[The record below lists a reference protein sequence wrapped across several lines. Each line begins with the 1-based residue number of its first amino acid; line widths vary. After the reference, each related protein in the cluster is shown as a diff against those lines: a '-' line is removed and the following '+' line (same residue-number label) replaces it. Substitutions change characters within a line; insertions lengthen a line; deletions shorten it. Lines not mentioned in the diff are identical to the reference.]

1 MSRSLSPARLSD
13 PSSADPSQLDEV
25 TDTGRPMRVGLW
37 ALAIGFGGF
46 LLWASIAPLDEGVPT
61 DGMVVLDTKRKAVQ
75 HLSGGIVREVLVKE
89 GDLVQEGQAL
99 VVLDEA
105 TVRANYEAV
114 RQRYLNLRAMQARL
128 LAERQRSQQ
137 PVFHPDLLEAAQDPL
152 IQTQMAVQTQL
163 AQTRLSALRADIQ
176 ALEENILGQQ
186 AMMASYQTMQTQ
198 RRMQLG
204 LLEEQLTQTR
214 GLVAEGYA
222 PRNQQLDLER
232 SVAETR
238 SALAELAG
246 NMERSLRAI
255 AETRQRILARQQ
267 GFQQEVEGQLT
278 SVQQEVE
285 AEGERYRAVRAEL
298 GRTEIRAPA
307 TGQVVG
313 LAVQTVGGVTQ
324 PGQKLMDIVPADE
337 PLLLETRVAPHLIDR
352 VHAGLKTDVRFSAFS
367 HSPELVVQGQVV
379 SVSKDL
385 LADPNGAPYYL
396 ARVMITPQGIQ
407 ALGPRRI
414 IQPGMPA
421 QVIVKT
427 GERSLLTYL
436 LAPLTRRLAASLKEE

>member
-1 MSRSLSPARLSD
+1 MSRPPLPAIPHDPAPSD
-13 PSSADPSQLDEV
+13 PASLEEV
-25 TDTGRPMRVGLW
+25 TDTRRPMRFGLW
-37 ALAIGFGGF
+37 ALGIGFGGF
-46 LLWASIAPLDEGVPT
+46 LLWASLAPLDEGVPS

-89 GDLVQEGQAL
+89 GDLVQEGQPL
-99 VVLDEA
+99 MLLDEA
-105 TVRANYEAV
+105 AVRASYEAV

-128 LAERQRSQQ
+128 LAERQRSPQLM
-137 PVFHPDLLEAAQDPL
+137 FHPDLQEAAQDPL
-152 IQTQMAVQTQL
+152 IQTQMLVQSQL
-163 AQTRLSALRADIQ
+163 AQTRLSALRADVQAMEESILGLQAMIVSYQSIQ
-176 ALEENILGQQ
+176 A
-186 AMMASYQTMQTQ
+186 Q
-198 RRMQLG
+198 RRLQLG
-204 LLEEQLTQTR
+204 LLEEQLTQIR
-214 GLVAEGYA
+214 SLVQEGYA

-238 SALAELAG
+238 SALAELTG
-246 NMERSLRAI
+246 SLERASRSI

-267 GFQQEVEGQLT
+267 GFQQEVESQLT
-278 SVQQEVE
+278 GVQQEVE

-313 LAVQTVGGVTQ
+313 LAMQTVGGITQ
-324 PGQKLMDIVPADE
+324 AGQKLMDIVPLDE
-337 PLLLETRVAPHLIDR
+337 PLLLETRIAPHLIDR
-352 VHAGLKTDVRFSAFS
+352 VRAGLVTDVRFSAFS
-367 HSPELVVQGQVV
+367 HAPELVVEGEVV

-385 LADPNGAPYYL
+385 LVEPNGASYYL
-396 ARVMITPQGIQ
+396 ARVSITPTGMKS
-407 ALGPRRI
+407 LGPRR

-427 GERSLLTYL
+427 GERSMLTYL